1 MDKILY
7 EAHLKDI
14 EIKKTFI
21 ATQPEQ
27 NTNNYDFA
35 IVAKD
40 QSIVLSVATKTKQDA
55 ESLRVKLI
63 EFLNNQ

>member
-14 EIKKTFI
+14 EIRKTFI

-27 NTNNYDFA
+27 NTNNYDFD